1 MNEENFNSVPSPE
14 SENAEEVLPQL
25 SDAAPNQ
32 STATQPA
39 SNEQLT
45 PPSSSQAVVPDA
57 GGIASHLDQSNA
69 ATAWDNWTAPYQ
81 NNSHAQATQ
90 RVPETAGPAATAEQP
105 GQWRQPHP
113 TVASVPTVPV
123 MPQGNLGTDPSGPEN
138 YKTANSS
145 VHADSVKGS
154 QVGKTVGVL
163 LSAALIGALAG
174 FGGSMAAL
182 SLNDDKNISNV
193 STSDS
198 SSSLVINNPES
209 VNGTTAIAAKVLP
222 SVVTIGVSSGTSAG
236 SGSGVILSEDGYVVT
251 NTHVVTLGGASANPD
266 IQVATSSGEVYSATI
281 VGLDPIYDLAVIKLT
296 GATGLTP
303 IEFGDSQALN
313 VGDTTMAVGA
323 PLGLANTVTTGIV
336 SALDR
341 SISIASA
348 AVPDSASESPAPNDD
363 ELGGG
368 LPDFFFDF
376 GDEFGQSQVT
386 PGSSSISIAVV
397 QTDAAINPGNS
408 GGALVDSQGRLIGI
422 NVAIAT
428 AGGAGS
434 SDSGAGSIGVG
445 FAIPS
450 SVVQWVTDE
459 LIASGEAVHGL
470 LGATVTDAAAGDS
483 DFLGAQIVEL
493 TPGGAAERAG
503 LQAGDVVVGVN
514 ENSVTGA
521 TDLTAQVRALPGG
534 SEATISFIR
543 QGDQVQV
550 VDVVLGDL
558 IQ

>member
-1 MNEENFNSVPSPE
+1 MNEDNLNAAPQPHSQNPEELFTPLSDSGQAQNSSHQPALSGPGVPPQDQRMIDPVAPTNEPNFNYSNGSTAWDEWNAPYRNAPSSPPAPPAQQIT
-14 SENAEEVLPQL
+14 SQLVENEYASSHEQAHGFNAAPTAPVSPQL
-25 SDAAPNQ
+25 SQGAIPNVAPVYNQ
-32 STATQPA
+32 STTSAK
-39 SNEQLT
+39 
-45 PPSSSQAVVPDA
+45 PDH
-57 GGIASHLDQSNA
+57 S
-69 ATAWDNWTAPYQ
+69 
-81 NNSHAQATQ
+81 
-90 RVPETAGPAATAEQP
+90 
-105 GQWRQPHP
+105 
-113 TVASVPTVPV
+113 
-123 MPQGNLGTDPSGPEN
+123 
-138 YKTANSS
+138 
-145 VHADSVKGS
+145 KGS

-182 SLNDDKNISNV
+182 SLNDTNGPSNV
-193 STSDS
+193 STNDS
-198 SSSLVINNPES
+198 SSSLVINNPET
-209 VNGTTAIAAKVLP
+209 VNGTTAVAAKVLP
-222 SVVTIGVSSGTSAG
+222 SVVTIGVTSGNASG
-236 SGSGVILSEDGYVVT
+236 SGSGVIISEDGYVIT
-251 NTHVVTLGGASANPD
+251 NTHVVTLGGSSANPD
-266 IQVATSSGEVYSATI
+266 IQVATSDGEVYSATI

-296 GATGLTP
+296 GATGMTP
-303 IEFGDSQALN
+303 IEFGDSSVLN

-348 AVPDSASESPAPNDD
+348 AVPESTTESQIPNDD

-376 GDEFGQSQVT
+376 GDELGQQQGA
-386 PGSSSISIAVV
+386 PISSSISIAVV

-428 AGGAGS
+428 AGGTGS
-434 SDSGAGSIGVG
+434 SESGAGSIGVG

-450 SVVQWVTDE
+450 NVVKWVADE

-493 TPGGAAERAG
+493 TPGGAAAGAG
-503 LQAGDVVVGVN
+503 LKAGDVVVGVN

-534 SEATISFIR
+534 TEATISFIR
-543 QGDQVQV
+543 QGDQVQT